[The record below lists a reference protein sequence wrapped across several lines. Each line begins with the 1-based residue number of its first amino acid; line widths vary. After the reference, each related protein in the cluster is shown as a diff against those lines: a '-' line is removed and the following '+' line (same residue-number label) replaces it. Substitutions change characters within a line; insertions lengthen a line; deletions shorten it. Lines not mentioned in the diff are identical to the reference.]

1 MGVDAFDADV
11 LIYAADLDH
20 ELGRR
25 VLELFRPDAR
35 PAGVGSALL
44 IAEVLV
50 PRTDGPVDEID
61 EIDEISRLLDRLDLR
76 VVDRRIVEASAVL
89 RGKYRLKTVDAVH
102 LATALDAGAD
112 RFITNN
118 SRDFPKTITEIDV
131 TYPTDL
137 PDPS

>member
-1 MGVDAFDADV
+1 M
-11 LIYAADLDH
+11 
-20 ELGRR
+20 
-25 VLELFRPDAR
+25 
-35 PAGVGSALL
+35 
-44 IAEVLV
+44 
-50 PRTDGPVDEID
+50 
-61 EIDEISRLLDRLDLR
+61 
-76 VVDRRIVEASAVL
+76 
-89 RGKYRLKTVDAVH
+89 H

>member
-1 MGVDAFDADV
+1 MSRNLDAFDADV

-20 ELGRR
+20 ELGNR
-25 VLELFRPDAR
+25 VLELFRQDTR
-35 PAGVGSALL
+35 PAGVGSTLL
-44 IAEVLV
+44 LAEVLV
-50 PRTDGPVDEID
+50 PRSEGRADEVDELG
-61 EIDEISRLLDRLDLR
+61 RLLQRLDLR
-76 VVDRRIVEASAVL
+76 PVDRRIAEVAAIL
-89 RGKYRLKTVDAVH
+89 RSKYRLKTADAVH

-118 SRDFPKTITEIDV
+118 SRDFPKSIAEIDV